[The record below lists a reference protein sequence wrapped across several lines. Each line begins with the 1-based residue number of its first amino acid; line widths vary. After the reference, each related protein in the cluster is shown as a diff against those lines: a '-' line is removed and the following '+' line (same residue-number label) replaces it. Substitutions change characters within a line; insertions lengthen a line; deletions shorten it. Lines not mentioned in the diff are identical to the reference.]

1 MSRYFAITTGSSTIQ
16 VKNTRTGSVTFTV
29 TNNAQDGIKTR
40 AKISALTGNESWFT
54 IEGEKEREYK
64 EKTQQYTVT
73 YTIPSSVSPGSYK
86 FRMDVFGVENPD
98 EIYSEGPVVQ
108 IDVVGAETV
117 PTKKTPFPW
126 WIVAV
131 VVAVLLIG
139 GGIALWA
146 TRSTTEI
153 VPMVIG
159 ETPDSATTILAEKK
173 FNVERTTALTTKS
186 EEIDVVVAQ
195 NPPRDTEADKE
206 STVTITIGQEG
217 AEVPNTIGDTLETA
231 LKKITDA
238 GLNCRVGA
246 SQEVKEKIV
255 AHKRMAIRAS
265 RTRAPA
271 ATSETTIAQ
280 PNALTVMTMIPMF
293 PIFTVPKVSATDP
306 APKTIVEKNATITI
320 FTEKSSK
327 SNFKI
332 VEKADLQAIGFKAE
346 VLKNVTN

>member
-40 AKISALTGNESWFT
+40 AKISALTGNEGWFT

-64 EKTQQYTVT
+64 EKTQQYTVH
-73 YTIPSSVSPGSYK
+73 YTIPASVSPGSYT

-108 IDVVGAETV
+108 IDVVGAETT
-117 PTKKTPFPW
+117 PTTKTPFPW

-139 GGIALWA
+139 GGIVLWA
-146 TRSTTEI
+146 TRSTTEM

-159 ETPDSATTILAEKK
+159 ETMDSAAAILAEKK

-186 EEIDVVVAQ
+186 EEIDVVIAQ

-217 AEVPNTIGDTLETA
+217 TEVPNTIGDTLEAA

-246 SQEVKEKIV
+246 SQAVKEKIV
-255 AHKRMAIRAS
+255 EHKRTMRS
-265 RTRAPA
+265 TRTRAPA

-280 PNALTVMTMIPMF
+280 PNGLTLMTVFPMF
-293 PIFTVPKVSATDP
+293 PIFTVPKVSSTDP

-327 SNFKI
+327 GNFKVI
-332 VEKADLQAIGFKAE
+332 ERADLQAIGFKAE
-346 VLKNVTN
+346 ALKNVSN